1 MLTKLVLSKFRFDFL
16 NSLKKEDTSRQSR
29 NFDWRDPYKAF
40 NAAVNHYKTFK
51 VSFDHYKKKKVFVN
65 GDFDIN
71 DFKPSQK
78 DNSAIYNEYD
88 NVWKPLKTEDPKY
101 EWRGLNKSPV
111 Y

>member
-1 MLTKLVLSKFRFDFL
+1 M
-16 NSLKKEDTSRQSR
+16 
-29 NFDWRDPYKAF
+29 
-40 NAAVNHYKTFK
+40 
-51 VSFDHYKKKKVFVN
+51 FVN

-88 NVWKPLKTEDPKY
+88 NVWKPSKTEDPKY
-101 EWRGLNKSPV
+101 EWRGLNRSPV